1 MQYYKLDNLND
12 GKDYD
17 CTIINKEAEQYSIP
31 ADQVEDM
38 YSATMF
44 EKEEKVTRTQMVEH
58 LINAKEA
65 IFTVTFRTKIQPA
78 DVEEMLRSVK
88 SDAQLKQDAKTLTQN
103 LLDGKLTTI
112 SGFLISSEEKLGR
125 STVIDVSKEYGKGW
139 RQVDHRTVEELVLKN
154 IKYTLKK

>member
-1 MQYYKLDNLND
+1 
-12 GKDYD
+12 
-17 CTIINKEAEQYSIP
+17 
-31 ADQVEDM
+31 M

-139 RQVDHRTVEELVLKN
+139 R
-154 IKYTLKK
+154 

>member
-17 CTIINKEAEQYSIP
+17 CTIINKEAESYSIP

-139 RQVDHRTVEELVLKN
+139 R
-154 IKYTLKK
+154 